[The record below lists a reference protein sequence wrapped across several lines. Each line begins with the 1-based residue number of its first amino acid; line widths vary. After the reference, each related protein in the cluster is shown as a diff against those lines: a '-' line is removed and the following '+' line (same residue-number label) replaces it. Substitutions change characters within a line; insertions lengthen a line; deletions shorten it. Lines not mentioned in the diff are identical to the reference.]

1 MKKLI
6 TLFTLFLLSISLF
19 ACGKLQKQFAKE
31 YTTKEV
37 YDDLKNGLEARWDI
51 SDKNYSTY
59 DEMEKYFTES
69 VNAEYNTLKK
79 YKTAKIKDTK
89 TKKEIQQYIKILS
102 LQKKELKKLQSYP
115 AVSYYNYRVYN
126 ERRIDLLKTIVKNQ
140 KIKFDNE
147 DQKTYND
154 LIKADPNNL
163 ITKKSKPI
171 SNALA
176 VNEIKV
182 SNSEDGYRTVRIK
195 VQNLTDNTFDMISI
209 TGRSYDKDDTV
220 LEETS
225 FDAYNLKP
233 FQTMWV
239 ETFIETKENP
249 VKLTADNYSL
259 SDKTGVQE
267 YNTYEYQT
275 PFSKI
280 IEKSF

>member
-1 MKKLI
+1 M
-6 TLFTLFLLSISLF
+6 
-19 ACGKLQKQFAKE
+19 
-31 YTTKEV
+31 
-37 YDDLKNGLEARWDI
+37 
-51 SDKNYSTY
+51 
-59 DEMEKYFTES
+59 
-69 VNAEYNTLKK
+69 
-79 YKTAKIKDTK
+79 K
-89 TKKEIQQYIKILS
+89 TK
-102 LQKKELKKLQSYP
+102 
-115 AVSYYNYRVYN
+115 
-126 ERRIDLLKTIVKNQ
+126 
-140 KIKFDNE
+140 
-147 DQKTYND
+147 KTYND